1 MNKDIIL
8 DLVFS
13 GQRYADSIKI
23 DDAETYTKCREKL
36 EHKIKKL
43 CKKMPKRERDDF
55 LWDITLLQ
63 AKIDSVISEEYFKE
77 GFKLGMTIVIQCF
90 LD

>member
-13 GQRYADSIKI
+13 GQRYADRIKI

-36 EHKIKKL
+36 EHKTKKL
-43 CKKMPKRERDDF
+43 CKKMPKKDRDDL

-63 AKIDSVISEEYFKE
+63 AKIESAISEEYFKE
-77 GFKLGMTIVIQCF
+77 GFKLGMTIAIQCF